1 MNHQDNNALKGVLK
15 QQLIVDSESGP
26 YKTIQEAID
35 RAEPNTVIKIAP
47 GLYSSNI
54 VINKPG
60 LRLEPKE
67 KVGDIILVVS
77 SQPTVLV
84 DLVGDQRCT
93 LIGLKISHS
102 GTSEEV
108 EELEKLI
115 EGQEI
120 AKHLFGGHEDG
131 GPGLESNPD
140 EEFVSKVPIE
150 TNMNCVVLLN
160 GGKLFMEECFI
171 ALNFIVK
178 SFKGILPGI
187 AINNGAEAQLN
198 RCEIKGTSSK
208 SQDAKTIG
216 IFIKL
221 GDLIVKDCK
230 VHNHTYGGIL
240 VQQSPTNKIVRI
252 VGSKILQNKKVGIH
266 VVGADAVPQ
275 IEQCR
280 IENNEGPGIKVGIG
294 NKAKIFGNEIK
305 SNVVGIEVLSAEPSI
320 FDNKIDKNFTDG
332 VLTKVFEQ
340 LRCDCRIRSNQT
352 ISGNK
357 ENGIH
362 CTGQNNYTRI
372 EDNTFIGY
380 NKKAGIKA
388 DTESR
393 ISILKNKISK
403 NLGQGVLLVET
414 SSAVIEKNEISDNI
428 KANIALGGSNSVD
441 TFIVENKIL
450 GGRCEGIF
458 LIECGKCWIFRNTIA
473 ENNDG
478 IVCIT
483 AVPVIRLNNIQKN
496 KSNGIMILKD
506 SRPEILENNINDND
520 GIGLFIRDKSHGKI
534 LNNVIK
540 SNEIELVVERRNPS
554 LESIVQENKISGDIR
569 IPQNYDC
576 ILQ

>member
-1 MNHQDNNALKGVLK
+1 MNHQDNAIKGVLK

-35 RAEPNTVIKIAP
+35 KAEPNTVIKIAA

-54 VINKPG
+54 LINKPG
-60 LRLEPKE
+60 LRLEPKD
-67 KVGDIILVVS
+67 KNGDIIIVVS
-77 SQPTVLV
+77 SKPTILV
-84 DLVGDQRCT
+84 DLQKDERCT
-93 LIGLKISHS
+93 LIGLKMSHS

-131 GPGLESNPD
+131 AAGIESNPD
-140 EEFVSKVPIE
+140 EEFVNKVPID
-150 TNMNCVVLLN
+150 TGMNCVVLLN
-160 GGKLFMEECFI
+160 GGKLFMEDCLI

-187 AINNGAEAQLN
+187 AINNGAEALFI

-208 SQDAKTIG
+208 NQDAKTIG
-216 IFIKL
+216 ILLRL
-221 GDLIVKDCK
+221 GDLIIKDSK

-240 VQQSPTNKIVRI
+240 IQQAITNKSVRI
-252 VGSKILQNKKVGIH
+252 MNSKIIQNKKVGIH
-266 VVGADAVPQ
+266 VVGADAIPQ
-275 IEQCR
+275 IELCR

-305 SNVVGIEVLSAEPSI
+305 TNIVGIEVLSADPQI
-320 FDNKIDKNFTDG
+320 FNNKIDKNFTDG
-332 VLTKVFEQ
+332 ILTKVFEQ
-340 LRCDCRIRSNQT
+340 LRCDGKIKSNQT

-372 EDNTFIGY
+372 ESNTFIGY

-393 ISILKNKISK
+393 ISIFKNKISK

-414 SSAVIEKNEISDNI
+414 SSAVIEKNEITDNI
-428 KANIALGGSNSVD
+428 KANIALGGANSVD

-483 AVPVIRLNNIQKN
+483 AVPVIKLNNIQKN

-506 SRPEILENNINDND
+506 SRPEIIENNINDND

-534 LNNVIK
+534 QNNVIK

-554 LESIVQENKISGDIR
+554 LESIVQENKVSGDIR

-576 ILQ
+576 TIQ